1 MWRGVASL
9 ALVGQL
15 SSYDVTIKMGY
26 LDGLHWP
33 AFHPIFFS
41 WCPPWR
47 QPSLIFFT
55 LPLPFKGHPPPAH
68 WYETSWVPHS
78 AIFLEHKSQFL
89 DLLISFV
96 KSFKTL
102 NFSKHVSHVT
112 TWDYGITLENI
123 LKYILFLETHVI
135 ALARAGTH
143 ASKFVCAIYCT
154 HKNIVFSLCFVIII
168 YFQ

>member
-1 MWRGVASL
+1 MVYID
-9 ALVGQL
+9 QL
-15 SSYDVTIKMGY
+15 STPSF
-26 LDGLHWP
+26 LHNV
-33 AFHPIFFS
+33 FHGVNLP
-41 WCPPWR
+41 
-47 QPSLIFFT
+47 LIFFT
-55 LPLPFKGHPPPAH
+55 PLPFKGHPPPPAR
-68 WYETSWVPHS
+68 WCKTSWVPPS
-78 AIFLEHKSQFL
+78 PIFLEHKSLFL